1 MARRECRFDPMKEIN
16 RRSFLVKT
24 AWAAGAGALAAGL
37 RAPAWAAPVGANDAV
52 RLGIIGCG
60 AKAQAHIK
68 QLMLR
73 TDVRVV
79 ALCDVDPTQIAKAQA
94 VLKPGTAAPFTTPD
108 ARALLARAEVVQ
120 RQAAARYLKTL
131 VAEGVLREQESGRE
145 KLFFN
150 VRLMR
155 LLSSES
161 NEPLL

>member
-1 MARRECRFDPMKEIN
+1 MKEIN
-16 RRSFLVKT
+16 RRAFLVKT

-94 VLKPGTAAPFTTPD
+94 VLKPGTAAPFTTRMR
-108 ARALLARAEVVQ
+108 ARCWR
-120 RQAAARYLKTL
+120 
-131 VAEGVLREQESGRE
+131 GRMWT
-145 KLFFN
+145 
-150 VRLMR
+150 RC
-155 LLSSES
+155 SW
-161 NEPLL
+161 

>member
-1 MARRECRFDPMKEIN
+1 MKKIN
-16 RRSFLVKT
+16 RRAFLVKT

-108 ARALLARAEVVQ
+108 ARALLARADVDAVLVV
-120 RQAAARYLKTL
+120 TPSDD
-131 VAEGVLREQESGRE
+131 V
-145 KLFFN
+145 
-150 VRLMR
+150 
-155 LLSSES
+155 LSSARIRVGAVWFGWRCDLHEVMVGVIAAGAS
-161 NEPLL
+161 YSSSGLQAQQ